1 MSATSTGQHLDTRSQ
16 FIGRL
21 SVMNDSV
28 LPSVVSTHWLSARLN
43 QVEVRVL
50 DASWYLPSSGR
61 DGRAEF
67 RAGHIPGARY
77 LDLDEVS
84 DDRALLPHMLPTST
98 RFAEQAGALGV
109 GNDSSVVVYD
119 GSGANLSAGRAWWLF
134 RAFGHD
140 RVAVLD
146 GGSKKWMAEGRAMET
161 GIPPVE
167 LAVFTA
173 KLRAGMVRTMDEVS
187 DALRSGAAQV
197 VDMRSRGRFEGTDPE
212 PRAGLPSGHMPGA
225 LNLPYG
231 TLVAPDGT
239 LLPPDE
245 LRQRIAG
252 AGIRLDRPIIGSC
265 GSGVSACAFLLTLDA
280 LGVEGATLYDGS
292 WTEWATK
299 RGAIETR

>member
-1 MSATSTGQHLDTRSQ
+1 VYGTSIGQPPDTRSQ

-28 LPSVVSTHWLSARLN
+28 LPSVVSTHWLAARLN

-61 DGRAEF
+61 DGKAEF

-77 LDLDEVS
+77 FDLDEVS
-84 DDRALLPHMLPTST
+84 DDRTSLPHMLPTAT
-98 RFAEQAGALGV
+98 RFAEQVGALGV
-109 GNDSSVVVYD
+109 GNDSTVVVYD

-146 GGSKKWMAEGRAMET
+146 GGSKKWKAEGRVMET
-161 GIPPVE
+161 GAPRVE
-167 LAVFTA
+167 PAVFTA
-173 KLRAGMVRTMDEVS
+173 KPRRGIVRTMDDVA
-187 DALRSGAAQV
+187 DALRSGLAQV
-197 VDMRSRGRFEGTDPE
+197 VDMRSRGRFEGSDSE
-212 PRAGLPSGHMPGA
+212 PRPGLPSGHMPGA
-225 LNLPYG
+225 LNLPYSS
-231 TLVAPDGT
+231 LVAADGT

-245 LRQRIAG
+245 LRQRIAS

-265 GSGVSACAFLLTLDA
+265 GSGVSACALLLALDTM
-280 LGVEGATLYDGS
+280 GVKGATLYDGS
-292 WTEWATK
+292 WTEWVTK